1 MIQTEFCPEPGQ
13 KIDYLWPRDRTK
25 IQDSVWIKF
34 FGDMLNRFINSNAL
48 EHLYGFLLRLQFYCT
63 SL

>member
-48 EHLYGFLLRLQFYCT
+48 EHHY
-63 SL
+63 